1 MDAIYTPPDLAK
13 FLAEASTLASPRS
26 VADFAAGDGALL
38 RAAAVRWPEVKLF
51 GSDIDEKA
59 VASIEA
65 LLPGCDTMLVDFL
78 ADASTSRLADRLFD
92 LILLNPPFS
101 GRGNKRYSSE
111 VEGVD
116 YKASKALAFAARA
129 LAYLAPG
136 GEIVAILPASVLT
149 SERDAPLLEA
159 IRAWGHVEQ
168 IGDVRRTAFKSH
180 AVAVT
185 VLRIKRAKPKRK
197 TIDKPSLVSLRSF
210 AVEMTRGSLAM
221 HEQVATDIGPRF
233 IHTTDL
239 QRNRLISSDRR
250 ASSSNRTISGPAV
263 LISRVGRPSSDK
275 IVLLAT
281 GEAVL
286 SDCVIALKTVPS
298 GSEKELAD
306 LLVEN
311 WDSLKTAYGGSCAPY
326 TTLKRLAE
334 ALLHLGLAS
343 SVRNEEP
350 QRARAKVGLVKP
362 PSTGQVAKKRF
373 AG

>member
-38 RAAAVRWPEVKLF
+38 RAAAARWPGAKLF
-51 GSDIDEKA
+51 GSDIDEQA

-78 ADASTSRLADRLFD
+78 ADASNRLLADRLFD

-101 GRGNKRYSSE
+101 GRGNRRYSAE
-111 VEGVD
+111 IEGVD
-116 YKASKALAFAARA
+116 HKASKALAFAARA

-136 GEIVAILPASVLT
+136 GEIIAILPASTLT
-149 SERDAPLLEA
+149 SERDAALRKA
-159 IRAWGHVEQ
+159 MRAWGHVEQ
-168 IGDVRRTAFKSH
+168 IGDVWRTAFKSH

-185 VLRIKRAKPKRK
+185 VLRITRAKPKRK
-197 TIDKPSLVSLRSF
+197 TISKPTLISLRPF
-210 AVEMTRGSLAM
+210 AVEMTRGSLSV
-221 HEQVATDIGPRF
+221 HEHVTTDTGPRF

-239 QRNRLISSDRR
+239 QRNCLLPSDRR
-250 ASSSNRTISGPAV
+250 ASSAHRTISGPAV
-263 LISRVGRPSSDK
+263 LIPRVGRPSSDK
-275 IVLLAT
+275 VVLLAS

-286 SDCVIALKTVPS
+286 SDCVIALQTIPV
-298 GSEKELAD
+298 GSEQALAD

-311 WDSLKTAYGGSCAPY
+311 WESLKTAYGGSCASY
-326 TTLKRLAE
+326 TTLKRLTK
-334 ALLHLGLAS
+334 ALLRFGLAS
-343 SVRNEEP
+343 SIRREERQP
-350 QRARAKVGLVKP
+350 ARAKAGLIEP
-362 PSTGQVAKKRF
+362 PSIGQVAKKRS

>member
-1 MDAIYTPPDLAK
+1 
-13 FLAEASTLASPRS
+13 
-26 VADFAAGDGALL
+26 
-38 RAAAVRWPEVKLF
+38 
-51 GSDIDEKA
+51 
-59 VASIEA
+59 
-65 LLPGCDTMLVDFL
+65 
-78 ADASTSRLADRLFD
+78 
-92 LILLNPPFS
+92 
-101 GRGNKRYSSE
+101 
-111 VEGVD
+111 
-116 YKASKALAFAARA
+116 
-129 LAYLAPG
+129 
-136 GEIVAILPASVLT
+136 
-149 SERDAPLLEA
+149 LLEA

-221 HEQVATDIGPRF
+221 HEQVATDIGLRF

-275 IVLLAT
+275 IVLLAS

-311 WDSLKTAYGGSCAPY
+311 WDSLRTAYGGSCAPY